1 MQKAHSSHG
10 LFVPQTAA
18 FLKLKKLK
26 KLKKIGIKLKK
37 VLAKKN
43 RIIYNT

>member
-26 KLKKIGIKLKK
+26 KIGIKLKK